1 MEKNFLILVEGQKD
15 CNYIAKKFQEN
26 FEELL
31 KHKFLDVLGDKKV
44 SEYLSSLKIN
54 LKKDSTIDV
63 SIR

>member
-31 KHKFLDVLGDKKV
+31 KYKFL
-44 SEYLSSLKIN
+44 EYLNLLEIN
-54 LKKDSTIDV
+54 
-63 SIR
+63 

>member
-31 KHKFLDVLGDKKV
+31 KYKFLDVLGDKKIL
-44 SEYLSSLKIN
+44 EYLNLLEIN
-54 LKKDSTIDV
+54 
-63 SIR
+63 